1 MDIWA
6 LVISILAF
14 CFSIIQFIRD
24 SSRQK
29 KESTLNSYNQLQNDV
44 FSKMNIFPD
53 DLLSTIKYGDDNW
66 ETITTCL
73 SKIENF
79 SIGINTNIYSFR
91 ILNRLGGA
99 FFIRQFERL
108 KPIIDIKRYENIS
121 KGKHYDEFEKTVY
134 RLSKYR
140 YATNSIQK
148 LWLLTKWYL
157 KNFF

>member
-1 MDIWA
+1 MEIYA

-44 FSKMNIFPD
+44 FSTINTLPND
-53 DLLSTIKYGDDNW
+53 LSTIKYRDDNW

-73 SKIENF
+73 SRIENF

-99 FFIRQFERL
+99 FFIRQFEKL
-108 KPIIDIKRYENIS
+108 KPIIDIKRDKNIS
-121 KGKHYDEFEKTVY
+121 KGKHYDEFEKTVD
-134 RLSKYR
+134 RLSIYR
-140 YATNSIQK
+140 NTENPIKK
-148 LWLLTKWYL
+148 LMLLTQWYFMNL
-157 KNFF
+157 C